1 MPHTPAHRRAWT
13 QSLTGTLSLTKFAV
27 NKAQTNVYLLAGPA
41 GALLIDAAADAPT
54 ILRFLG
60 RYPLQTIVTTH
71 SHTDQFQALAEVAA
85 ATRARLVCGRPDRAV
100 IEDATG
106 TIQEPVWT
114 GSRVD
119 LPGGGHLDVIGASGH
134 TPGSIMLAYR
144 PPNGPIRIFA
154 GDCILHGAMGRT
166 DTPAAL
172 LSLVNVLRAELLD
185 RYPEDT
191 VIHPGHGED
200 TTLRAERPSLTAV
213 SARRSR

>member
-1 MPHTPAHRRAWT
+1 M
-13 QSLTGTLSLTKFAV
+13 
-27 NKAQTNVYLLAGPA
+27 
-41 GALLIDAAADAPT
+41 
-54 ILRFLG
+54 
-60 RYPLQTIVTTH
+60 
-71 SHTDQFQALAEVAA
+71 AA

-119 LPGGGHLDVIGASGH
+119 LPGGGHLDVIGGASGH

-144 PPNGPIRIFA
+144 RRTARSGSSPGGTASSTAP
-154 GDCILHGAMGRT
+154 CRT